1 MSEERDLRL
10 AVLIDADNAP
20 RSALGDVMAEVAVYG
35 TPTIKRIYGD
45 WTTPNLASWKPLLLE
60 NAITP
65 VQQYGYTTG
74 KNSTDSAMII
84 DAMDILYTGQVDGF
98 VLVSSDSDFTR
109 LAIRLR
115 EAGKKVY
122 GMGEKKTPNPFIVA
136 CDKFVYIEV
145 IRSAAQQERAEEAAR
160 EEPKEPPKPARRAAR
175 KKGAEAAPAPA
186 PEAEPPSRVPKEIIT
201 LLADSVEMLADLLH
215 QKKQKTLKQLQR
227 YIRKSWLTA
236 WLDEKNEKLYLTV
249 EDYRAAQEE
258 QKAAAAAASKAE
270 TQPKQDAD
278 AVPLNLEVARSF
290 SQVLKKEKALMQDER
305 AVEELDHM
313 QKTTQAICDWLE
325 AHPESL
331 PKARRFAEYYI
342 PTTLKLL
349 HTYNDV
355 QGQQGENA
363 EAIRRDIAGILHTLN
378 QAYDNLYDKLLSDV
392 ALDVSS
398 EIAALQGMLAN
409 DGLTGEGML

>member
-115 EAGKKVY
+115 DAGKKVY

-201 LLADSVEMLADLLH
+201 LLADSVEMLAD
-215 QKKQKTLKQLQR
+215 
-227 YIRKSWLTA
+227 
-236 WLDEKNEKLYLTV
+236 
-249 EDYRAAQEE
+249 EDGYA
-258 QKAAAAAASKAE
+258 
-270 TQPKQDAD
+270 
-278 AVPLNLEVARSF
+278 PLGEVANLLVRKKRDFDPRNFGF
-290 SQVLKKEKALMQDER
+290 SKLSKLVKALPRFEVDVRQGGQSNMKHFFVRDKER
-305 AVEELDHM
+305 
-313 QKTTQAICDWLE
+313 K
-325 AHPESL
+325 
-331 PKARRFAEYYI
+331 
-342 PTTLKLL
+342 
-349 HTYNDV
+349 
-355 QGQQGENA
+355 
-363 EAIRRDIAGILHTLN
+363 
-378 QAYDNLYDKLLSDV
+378 
-392 ALDVSS
+392 
-398 EIAALQGMLAN
+398 
-409 DGLTGEGML
+409 

>member
-201 LLADSVEMLADLLH
+201 LLADSVEMLAD
-215 QKKQKTLKQLQR
+215 
-227 YIRKSWLTA
+227 
-236 WLDEKNEKLYLTV
+236 
-249 EDYRAAQEE
+249 EDGYA
-258 QKAAAAAASKAE
+258 
-270 TQPKQDAD
+270 
-278 AVPLNLEVARSF
+278 PLGEVANLLVR
-290 SQVLKKEKALMQDER
+290 KKRDFDPRNFGCSKLSKLVKALPRFEVDVRQGGQSNMKHFFVRDKER
-305 AVEELDHM
+305 
-313 QKTTQAICDWLE
+313 K
-325 AHPESL
+325 
-331 PKARRFAEYYI
+331 
-342 PTTLKLL
+342 
-349 HTYNDV
+349 
-355 QGQQGENA
+355 
-363 EAIRRDIAGILHTLN
+363 
-378 QAYDNLYDKLLSDV
+378 
-392 ALDVSS
+392 
-398 EIAALQGMLAN
+398 
-409 DGLTGEGML
+409 

>member
-175 KKGAEAAPAPA
+175 KKGAEAAPPPA
-186 PEAEPPSRVPKEIIT
+186 PEAEPPSRVPKETIT
-201 LLADSVEMLADLLH
+201 LLADSVEMLAD
-215 QKKQKTLKQLQR
+215 
-227 YIRKSWLTA
+227 
-236 WLDEKNEKLYLTV
+236 
-249 EDYRAAQEE
+249 EDGYA
-258 QKAAAAAASKAE
+258 
-270 TQPKQDAD
+270 
-278 AVPLNLEVARSF
+278 PLGEVANLLVRKKRDFDPRNFGF
-290 SQVLKKEKALMQDER
+290 SKLSKLVKALPRFEVDVRQGGQSNMKHFFVRDKER
-305 AVEELDHM
+305 
-313 QKTTQAICDWLE
+313 K
-325 AHPESL
+325 
-331 PKARRFAEYYI
+331 
-342 PTTLKLL
+342 
-349 HTYNDV
+349 
-355 QGQQGENA
+355 
-363 EAIRRDIAGILHTLN
+363 
-378 QAYDNLYDKLLSDV
+378 
-392 ALDVSS
+392 
-398 EIAALQGMLAN
+398 
-409 DGLTGEGML
+409 

>member
-175 KKGAEAAPAPA
+175 KKGAEAAPPPA

-201 LLADSVEMLADLLH
+201 LLADSVEMLAD
-215 QKKQKTLKQLQR
+215 
-227 YIRKSWLTA
+227 
-236 WLDEKNEKLYLTV
+236 
-249 EDYRAAQEE
+249 EDGYA
-258 QKAAAAAASKAE
+258 
-270 TQPKQDAD
+270 
-278 AVPLNLEVARSF
+278 PLGEVANLLVRKKRDFDPRNFGF
-290 SQVLKKEKALMQDER
+290 SKLSKLVKALPRFEVDVRQGGQSNMKQFFVRDMER
-305 AVEELDHM
+305 
-313 QKTTQAICDWLE
+313 K
-325 AHPESL
+325 
-331 PKARRFAEYYI
+331 
-342 PTTLKLL
+342 
-349 HTYNDV
+349 
-355 QGQQGENA
+355 
-363 EAIRRDIAGILHTLN
+363 
-378 QAYDNLYDKLLSDV
+378 
-392 ALDVSS
+392 
-398 EIAALQGMLAN
+398 
-409 DGLTGEGML
+409 

>member
-136 CDKFVYIEV
+136 CDKFVYSEV

-201 LLADSVEMLADLLH
+201 LLADSVEMLAD
-215 QKKQKTLKQLQR
+215 
-227 YIRKSWLTA
+227 
-236 WLDEKNEKLYLTV
+236 
-249 EDYRAAQEE
+249 EDGYA
-258 QKAAAAAASKAE
+258 
-270 TQPKQDAD
+270 
-278 AVPLNLEVARSF
+278 PLGEVANLLVRKKRDFDPRNFGF
-290 SQVLKKEKALMQDER
+290 SKLSKLVKALPRFEVDVRQGGQSNMKHFFVRDKER
-305 AVEELDHM
+305 
-313 QKTTQAICDWLE
+313 K
-325 AHPESL
+325 
-331 PKARRFAEYYI
+331 
-342 PTTLKLL
+342 
-349 HTYNDV
+349 
-355 QGQQGENA
+355 
-363 EAIRRDIAGILHTLN
+363 
-378 QAYDNLYDKLLSDV
+378 
-392 ALDVSS
+392 
-398 EIAALQGMLAN
+398 
-409 DGLTGEGML
+409 